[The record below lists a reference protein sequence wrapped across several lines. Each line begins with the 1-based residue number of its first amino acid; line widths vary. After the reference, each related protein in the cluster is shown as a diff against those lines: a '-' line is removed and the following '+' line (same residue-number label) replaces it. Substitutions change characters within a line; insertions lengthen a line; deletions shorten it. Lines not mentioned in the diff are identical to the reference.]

1 MKNFNK
7 YSLYFLTAYAL
18 ALLVI
23 GILMWNSLAIIQKI
37 IIIATCI
44 VTLHEWEEQRFP
56 GGFFDVMSG
65 IWQIDLSDIDLHDLY
80 AKPDIYIFAITFLA
94 LIFPNTLFLSCAV
107 LLLGVFEGFIHIMGI
122 KFAKLERPYT
132 PGMITG
138 ESFAVFSI
146 ISIIFLIESGITG
159 LMDWVFGFIWIL
171 VTFLIM
177 EFFIWRTAGISPKEF
192 LSKAISVIFNKD

>member
-1 MKNFNK
+1 MKTFNK

-80 AKPDIYIFAITFLA
+80 AKPDIFIFAITFLA
-94 LIFPNTLFLSCAV
+94 LIFPNALFLSCAV

-132 PGMITG
+132 PGMSTG

>member
-1 MKNFNK
+1 MKTFNK

-18 ALLVI
+18 VLLVI
-23 GILMWNSLAIIQKI
+23 GILMWI

-56 GGFFDVMSG
+56 GGFFDVMSR
-65 IWQIDLSDIDLHDLY
+65 IWQIDLSNIDLHDMY

-122 KFAKLERPYT
+122 KLAKLERPYT

-138 ESFAVFSI
+138 ELYALFSI
-146 ISIIFLIESGITG
+146 SCIIFLIDSGMTG
-159 LMDWVFGFIWIL
+159 LTDWVLGFIWL
-171 VTFLIM
+171 FLTFLIM
-177 EFFIWRTAGISPKEF
+177 EFFVWRTAGISPKE
-192 LSKAISVIFNKD
+192 LSSKVRSVIFNKD

>member
-1 MKNFNK
+1 M
-7 YSLYFLTAYAL
+7 
-18 ALLVI
+18 
-23 GILMWNSLAIIQKI
+23 LMWNSLAIIQKI

-56 GGFFDVMSG
+56 GGFFDVMSR
-65 IWQIDLSDIDLHDLY
+65 IWQIDLSNIDLHDMY

-122 KFAKLERPYT
+122 KLAKLEKPYT

-138 ESFAVFSI
+138 ELYAVFSI
-146 ISIIFLIESGITG
+146 SCIIFLIESGMTG
-159 LMDWVFGFIWIL
+159 LMDWILGFIWIFL
-171 VTFLIM
+171 TFLIM
-177 EFFIWRTAGISPKEF
+177 EFFVWRTAGISPKD
-192 LSKAISVIFNKD
+192 LSSKARSVIFNKD

>member
-1 MKNFNK
+1 MKTFNK

-18 ALLVI
+18 VLLVI
-23 GILMWNSLAIIQKI
+23 GMLMWNSLAIIQKV

-56 GGFFDVMSG
+56 GGFFDVMSR
-65 IWQIDLSDIDLHDLY
+65 IWQIDLSNIDLHDMY

-122 KFAKLERPYT
+122 NRNDWSY
-132 PGMITG
+132 
-138 ESFAVFSI
+138 
-146 ISIIFLIESGITG
+146 G
-159 LMDWVFGFIWIL
+159 LGFRIYLVIL
-171 VTFLIM
+171 N
-177 EFFIWRTAGISPKEF
+177 
-192 LSKAISVIFNKD
+192 IFNYGILCLENCRYKP

>member
-1 MKNFNK
+1 MKTFNK

-18 ALLVI
+18 VLLVI

-37 IIIATCI
+37 IIISTCI

-56 GGFFDVMSG
+56 GGFFDVMSR
-65 IWQIDLSDIDLHDLY
+65 IWQIDLSNIDLHDMY

-107 LLLGVFEGFIHIMGI
+107 LLLGVFEGFIHITGI
-122 KFAKLERPYT
+122 KLAKLEKPYT

-138 ESFAVFSI
+138 ELYAVFSI
-146 ISIIFLIESGITG
+146 SCIIFLIESGMTG
-159 LMDWVFGFIWIL
+159 LMDWVLGFIWL
-171 VTFLIM
+171 FLTFLIM
-177 EFFIWRTAGISPKEF
+177 EFFVWRTAGISPKEF
-192 LSKAISVIFNKD
+192 PSKVRSVIFNKD

>member
-1 MKNFNK
+1 MKTFNK

-18 ALLVI
+18 VLLVI

-56 GGFFDVMSG
+56 GGFFDVMSR
-65 IWQIDLSDIDLHDLY
+65 IWQIDLSNIDLHDMY

-122 KFAKLERPYT
+122 NLAKLEKPYT

-138 ESFAVFSI
+138 ELYAVFSI
-146 ISIIFLIESGITG
+146 SCIIFLIESGMTG
-159 LMDWVFGFIWIL
+159 LMDWVLGFIWL
-171 VTFLIM
+171 FLTFLIM
-177 EFFIWRTAGISPKEF
+177 EFFVWRTAGISPKD
-192 LSKAISVIFNKD
+192 LSSKARSVIFNKD

>member
-80 AKPDIYIFAITFLA
+80 AKPDIFIFAITFLA
-94 LIFPNTLFLSCAV
+94 LIFPNALFLSCAV

-132 PGMITG
+132 PGMSTG

>member
-80 AKPDIYIFAITFLA
+80 AKPDIFIFAITFLA
-94 LIFPNTLFLSCAV
+94 LIFPNALFLSCAV

-192 LSKAISVIFNKD
+192 PSKVRSVIFNKD